1 MGVFIDVE
9 EEPVTEEVPAVPEKP
24 VKDVGAKYIVL
35 PILFE
40 MLLLGILFLKNRT
53 ASMNY
58 LYALIP
64 LLLAT
69 AFIGTYVYNRE
80 GNMKMFMAMACLTSL
95 GTALQV
101 LIDQVYNPISS
112 FSLIKMVIG
121 IAIAIIFIAVYTLFR
136 KALDYSITLYIMMI
150 ISAAIYVVL
159 LIAGTDPNGYGTSAW
174 IRLGSVT
181 VQLTDVTKVSAV
193 LFYASLFSPRA
204 ARTEKQVLWL
214 CNIFFL
220 INLVG
225 SLLIRELGSF
235 FILFFL
241 HISILY
247 IFMRHGKKKR
257 TYLIVVFCA
266 IVFAV
271 IMVFVLYRLMR
282 GAAAAGSLNHF
293 QSLLW
298 PIVLKAYQRFSV
310 TANINL
316 DPNGAGYQL
325 LQGKKALW
333 MSGLFGNTVNFHAIP
348 VAESDM
354 AFIAL
359 CNGFGFVFGFL
370 AIACFW
376 RIMISASEL
385 SREYLLKSRTEAIVV
400 YGAAVLIFLQAM
412 LVILGSCNVIPFT
425 GLPIPFLS
433 RGGTYQTIVF
443 CFAGLL
449 LHMSEKDVKEGGDR
463 DDESQS
469 IEQDSPEQ
477 EAEDGSENAE
487 IQA

>member
-266 IVFAV
+266 IVLAV
-271 IMVFVLYRLMR
+271 IMVFVL
-282 GAAAAGSLNHF
+282 
-293 QSLLW
+293 
-298 PIVLKAYQRFSV
+298 
-310 TANINL
+310 
-316 DPNGAGYQL
+316 
-325 LQGKKALW
+325 
-333 MSGLFGNTVNFHAIP
+333 
-348 VAESDM
+348 
-354 AFIAL
+354 
-359 CNGFGFVFGFL
+359 
-370 AIACFW
+370 
-376 RIMISASEL
+376 
-385 SREYLLKSRTEAIVV
+385 
-400 YGAAVLIFLQAM
+400 
-412 LVILGSCNVIPFT
+412 
-425 GLPIPFLS
+425 
-433 RGGTYQTIVF
+433 
-443 CFAGLL
+443 
-449 LHMSEKDVKEGGDR
+449 
-463 DDESQS
+463 
-469 IEQDSPEQ
+469 
-477 EAEDGSENAE
+477 
-487 IQA
+487 